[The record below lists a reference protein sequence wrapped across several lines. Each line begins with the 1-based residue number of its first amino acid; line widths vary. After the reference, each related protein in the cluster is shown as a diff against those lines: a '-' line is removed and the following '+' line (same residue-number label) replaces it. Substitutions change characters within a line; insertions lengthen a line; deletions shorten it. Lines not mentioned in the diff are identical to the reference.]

1 MKKMIILLAALL
13 VVATS
18 YAQYTPVTRE
28 AAGTISGD
36 VTITGD
42 LEAKGLKVTQA
53 TYTTAGAID
62 VTKGFAYING
72 TGGLAMTIAAPV
84 AGQLLVITSNAQT
97 NTVTMTA
104 GTFDGTNE
112 IATFDAA
119 GETLVL
125 FGISATRWVIVEN
138 IGSVGLSTD

>member
-1 MKKMIILLAALL
+1 MRKLITMLII
-13 VVATS
+13 VAVAGIVS
-18 YAQYTPVTRE
+18 AQYTPMTRE
-28 AAGTISGD
+28 SDSTVSGALT
-36 VTITGD
+36 VTGN
-42 LEAKGLKVTQA
+42 LEVKGLKVTQA
-53 TYTTAGAID
+53 AYTAAGAID

-84 AGQLLVITSNAQT
+84 AGQWLVITSNAQT
-97 NTVTMTA
+97 NTVTLTA
-104 GTFDGTNE
+104 GTYDGTNE
-112 IATFDAA
+112 IATFNAA